1 MREVTQQIQRLIET
15 SSVPDLGPNR
25 RPGTENAASL
35 NKELDDIL
43 RDLKVAPPRQQLI
56 RALILLWHDHLDAA
70 HSLAQDVEGPDGA
83 FVHGIMHRREPDYGN
98 AAYWFRRVGQ
108 PAAFPAIAKRAAQI
122 PEIKSNE
129 KAWSALFPAADWD
142 PFAFISLCERCA
154 RGSDP
159 VRSVLQ
165 KIQAI
170 ETEVL
175 LEVFS
180 Q

>member
-15 SSVPDLGPNR
+15 SSVPDRGPNR

-98 AAYWFRRVGQ
+98 A
-108 PAAFPAIAKRAAQI
+108 
-122 PEIKSNE
+122 
-129 KAWSALFPAADWD
+129 
-142 PFAFISLCERCA
+142 
-154 RGSDP
+154 
-159 VRSVLQ
+159 
-165 KIQAI
+165 
-170 ETEVL
+170 
-175 LEVFS
+175 
-180 Q
+180 